1 MNDHNYQYN
10 GANRNRGGVG
20 QADRNGSSQNSRQG
34 SYQNGTGPAGYGQ
47 KGTAPAGYGRTNAP
61 RGYQNGSRPQGYQGN
76 GQSNRPGQRPN
87 TKRPPRGY
95 VRPGIRTGE
104 NPYAKQRS
112 TTFIFALLALVIVA
126 FILILILSPK
136 TVKVPHLPD
145 PEPQDTEFTPETTTE
160 AVEEEP
166 EPVPVYATRTEE
178 TVTLTDIYSA
188 NCIIIDVE
196 NWTVVAEK
204 GGDEKIFPASM
215 TKVMTALIVAEHYED
230 LTQVLTVP
238 AEIIDPLY
246 RANATV
252 AGFFP
257 NEQVT
262 VEDVLYG
269 IILPSGADATGTAA
283 IDIAG
288 SEEEFAKLMNK
299 KCEELGL
306 ENTHFANASGL
317 HDDNHYTTPHD
328 MAVIMRAALENE
340 IVKKVLGTYEYT
352 TSKTEAHPD
361 GITIYSTTFSR
372 IHGEDEY
379 DGKISM
385 FAGKT
390 GYTGEAGNC
399 LVTAAKVVDTGK
411 TYIQVCAKSEDKWYT
426 VLDTINNYRH
436 HMGVHFDSDYV
447 LKSQR

>member
-1 MNDHNYQYN
+1 MNNRDYQYN
-10 GANRNRGGVG
+10 GAGRSSRPASTQQRGNSGAYNGQYRQGGG
-20 QADRNGSSQNSRQG
+20 QAPRG
-34 SYQNGTGPAGYGQ
+34 
-47 KGTAPAGYGRTNAP
+47 NAP
-61 RGYQNGSRPQGYQGN
+61 RSQSGYPNRGRAPYNGGGRNAP
-76 GQSNRPGQRPN
+76 
-87 TKRPPRGY
+87 
-95 VRPGIRTGE
+95 RPGIRTYD
-104 NPYAKQRS
+104 NPYAKKRS
-112 TTFIFALLALVIVA
+112 TQIIIAAFAIVLVV
-126 FILILILSPK
+126 FFLIIILSPK
-136 TVKVPHLPD
+136 TVKVPQLPD
-145 PEPQDTEFTPETTTE
+145 PETPDIEATTPI
-160 AVEEEP
+160 VEEPEPEP
-166 EPVPVYATRTEE
+166 EPVPVYASRTEN
-178 TVTLTDIYSA
+178 TVTLDGIYSQ
-188 NCIIIDVE
+188 NCILIDVE

-215 TKVMTALIVAEHYED
+215 TKVMTALITAEHFED
-230 LTQVLTVP
+230 LTEVLTVP

-257 NEQVT
+257 NEKVT

-283 IDIAG
+283 ITISG

-317 HDDNHYTTPHD
+317 HDDNHYTTCHD

-340 IVKKVLGTYEYT
+340 LVRKVLGTYEYT

-379 DGKISM
+379 DDKISM

-390 GYTGEAGNC
+390 GYTGEAGQC
-399 LVTAAKVVDTGK
+399 LVTAAKVVETGK
-411 TYIQVCAKSEDKWYT
+411 EYIQVCAKSDDKWHT

-436 HMGVHFDSDYV
+436 HMGVEYESDYV

>member
-1 MNDHNYQYN
+1 MNNRDYEYN
-10 GANRNRGGVG
+10 T
-20 QADRNGSSQNSRQG
+20 ADRGRTSTGQRPSGRPAH
-34 SYQNGTGPAGYGQ
+34 NGTYGNEGRQGYGQ
-47 KGTAPAGYGRTNAP
+47 AP
-61 RGYQNGSRPQGYQGN
+61 RGRNMNTYSKGVQGYPGAN
-76 GQSNRPGQRPN
+76 GYRGAGQPRHSGRRVRPVP
-87 TKRPPRGY
+87 T
-95 VRPGIRTGE
+95 RPGIRTTE
-104 NPYAKQRS
+104 NPYAKKRS
-112 TTFIFALLALVIVA
+112 TGILLVSFAVVLVAL
-126 FILILILSPK
+126 FLIIILSPK
-136 TVKVPHLPD
+136 TVKISHLPD
-145 PEPQDTEFTPETTTE
+145 PEPQDPVESTTPV
-160 AVEEEP
+160 AEEEP
-166 EPVPVYATRTEE
+166 EEEPVPVYASRTEE
-178 TVTLTDIYSA
+178 TVALDGIYSQ

-196 NWTVVAEK
+196 NWTIVAEK

-215 TKVMTALIVAEHYED
+215 TKVMTALITAEYFKD
-230 LTQVLTVP
+230 LTEILTVP

-252 AGFFP
+252 AGFSP
-257 NEQVT
+257 NEKVT

-283 IDIAG
+283 ITIAG

-306 ENTHFANASGL
+306 KNTHFANASGL
-317 HDDNHYTTPHD
+317 HDDDHYTTPHD

-340 IVKKVLGTYEYT
+340 LVRKVLGTYEYT

-372 IHGEDEY
+372 IHGQDEY
-379 DGKISM
+379 DDKIDM

-390 GYTGEAGNC
+390 GYTGEAGQC
-399 LVTAAKVVDTGK
+399 LVTAAKVMENGK
-411 TYIQVCAKSEDKWYT
+411 EYIQVCANSGDKWHT

-436 HMGVHFDSDYV
+436 HLGVEYESDYV